1 MKTSLKRIFRFIAIA
16 LPLWGMG
23 SFAFADDFNL
33 YYDTTAG
40 ETDKKLESV
49 TNLQKLTF
57 KDGQMMVVRTD
68 GTTSILTISNIKRLF
83 FSTAEGLT
91 PIKDVKAEDIID
103 LKKGDVYDLMGRKLN
118 IDLSKEKL
126 PKGIYIK
133 DGKKIFVK

>member
-57 KDGQMMVVRTD
+57 KDGQMTVVRTD
-68 GTTSILTISNIKRLF
+68 GTTSTLTISNIKRLF

-103 LKKGDVYDLMGRKLN
+103 LMGRKLN